1 MEMFGH
7 VLRMNKN
14 TPSKK
19 SIKHYFQVPQFVK
32 YRRRKRATIVSTLNR
47 DIERTKELN
56 KRFAIPTLKSELDLR
71 NTRIKALN
79 RKHWQ
84 KIVRMLTNT
93 AYSDIAF

>member
-19 SIKHYFQVPQFVK
+19 VNKALFP
-32 YRRRKRATIVSTLNR
+32 STTACEIQKTKASYNCVNVESR
-47 DIERTKELN
+47 ERTKELN

-84 KIVRMLTNT
+84 KIVKMLTNT